1 MDEIPVIPNTPAE
14 RPIMPAEYGIS
25 TGRQGLLTWEWV
37 SHRMVQSRN
46 YWICSTRPDGR
57 PHAMP
62 VWGVWL
68 EDRLYFGTSR
78 ASRKALNL
86 FANPAVSA
94 HTESG
99 DDVVILEGSVV
110 EVTDRQLLDRIT
122 LEIAKKYPGMPT
134 EAEPDPGNVTFVVQA
149 NAVFAFRERDFPKS
163 ATRWRL

>member
-1 MDEIPVIPNTPAE
+1 MDDIPFVPDSPAE
-14 RPIMPAEYGIS
+14 RPNMPAEYGIS
-25 TGRQGLLTWEWV
+25 TGKQGLLTWDWV
-37 SHRMVQSRN
+37 SLRMAQSRN

-99 DDVVILEGSVV
+99 DEVVILEGSVS

-122 LEIAKKYPGMPT
+122 LESAKKYPGMPA
-134 EAEPDPGNVTFVVQA
+134 EAEPDPGNVTFLVRA

-163 ATRWRL
+163 ATRWRI